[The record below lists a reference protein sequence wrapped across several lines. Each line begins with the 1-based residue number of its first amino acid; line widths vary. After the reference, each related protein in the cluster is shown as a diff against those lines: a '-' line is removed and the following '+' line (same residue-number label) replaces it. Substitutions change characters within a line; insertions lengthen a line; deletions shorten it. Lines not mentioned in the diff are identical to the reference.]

1 MYLFICLDVNYIQ
14 QNGTLQEFLMS
25 WQDIALTFFIFLAGV
40 LLIPQL
46 RDTMNH
52 GAVVNFF
59 TASLTSVLLFCISG
73 IFASLGLWI
82 SVIAQSFVGVIWLF
96 LAFFSLRNVRD
107 SQFPDQSL
115 FFVARDFFGVWV
127 LGSAFMVS
135 NCARRLFRR
144 D

>member
-1 MYLFICLDVNYIQ
+1 M
-14 QNGTLQEFLMS
+14 
-25 WQDIALTFFIFLAGV
+25 ALTSFIFLAGV

-46 RDTMNH
+46 LDTMNR

-59 TASLTSVLLFCISG
+59 SASLTSVLLFCISG

-82 SVIAQSFVGVIWLF
+82 SVVAQSFVGVIWLF
-96 LAFFSLRNVRD
+96 LAYFSLKNVRD
-107 SQFPDQSL
+107 AQFPDKSL
-115 FFVARDFFGVWV
+115 FFVARDFLGVWV

-135 NCARRLFRR
+135 NGARKLLRR